1 MTILIATSFFFVLL
15 LTFGVVSFVGA
26 PSRTDKTLQS
36 RLAAISIDKTGVPGA
51 AAMQANELLRKT
63 ATSRF
68 DWIGQSIS
76 KYISMQSLQKW
87 ISQAAINTTASALLV
102 QSAAAAGIGFV
113 VCMFFAP
120 YIAAELPTAGVCAL
134 LPWARIAFARYR
146 RLRAFEKALPHAIDM
161 MARSLRAGHSTAGAI
176 EIMAEGAPEPAC
188 SEFSEV
194 FRQQNFGLPLRDAL
208 MQLLDRVP
216 SQDLRVLVTAIC
228 VQRETGGNLVE
239 VLDRTV
245 DVIRER
251 QRIQGEIRV
260 QTAQGRLTGW
270 ILTLLPVIVMLLI
283 NVMDPG
289 YSKPLLST
297 VVGHKLLGLCCVLIF
312 LGALTINR
320 IINSIDV

>member
-1 MTILIATSFFFVLL
+1 MILIATSFFAVLL
-15 LTFGVVSFVGA
+15 ITFAAVTFATA
-26 PSRTDKTLQS
+26 PSRIDKALQG
-36 RLAAISIDKTGVPGA
+36 RLAAVTVAKSGGA
-51 AAMQANELLRKT
+51 AAALESGELLRKT

-87 ISQAAINTTASALLV
+87 ISQAALNTTASALFV
-102 QSAAAAGIGFV
+102 QTAAAAGIGFIITL
-113 VCMFFAP
+113 FFAP
-120 YIAAELPTAGVCAL
+120 FIAAELSGAAVCAT

-176 EIMAEGAPEPAC
+176 EIMAQGAPEPAS

-216 SQDLRVLVTAIC
+216 SQDLRVLVTAII

-239 VLDRTV
+239 VLDRTTH
-245 DVIRER
+245 VIRER
-251 QRIQGEIRV
+251 QRIQGEIRT
-260 QTAQGRLTGW
+260 QTAQGRMTGW
-270 ILTLLPVIVMLLI
+270 ILTLLPVVVMGLI

-289 YSKPLLST
+289 YSKPLLKDPF
-297 VVGHKLLGLCCVLIF
+297 GHKLLMLCACLIA
-312 LGALTINR
+312 LGAFFINR
-320 IINSIDV
+320 IINAIDV

>member
-1 MTILIATSFFFVLL
+1 
-15 LTFGVVSFVGA
+15 
-26 PSRTDKTLQS
+26 
-36 RLAAISIDKTGVPGA
+36 
-51 AAMQANELLRKT
+51 
-63 ATSRF
+63 
-68 DWIGQSIS
+68 
-76 KYISMQSLQKW
+76 MQSLQKW
-87 ISQAAINTTASALLV
+87 ISQAALNTTASALFV
-102 QSAAAAGIGFV
+102 QTAAAAAIGALITV
-113 VCMFFAP
+113 FFAP
-120 YIAAELPTAGVCAL
+120 FAAAVAPAALFCAT

-176 EIMAEGAPEPAC
+176 EIMAQGAPEPAC

-208 MQLLDRVP
+208 MQLIDRVP
-216 SQDLRVLVTAIC
+216 SADLRVLVTAIV

-239 VLDRTV
+239 VLDRTTN
-245 DVIRER
+245 VIRER

-270 ILTLLPVIVMLLI
+270 ILTLLPVVVMLLI

-289 YSKPLLST
+289 YSKPLFHDPF
-297 VVGHKLLGLCCVLIF
+297 GHKLLMLCGCLIV
-312 LGALTINR
+312 LGAFFINR

>member
-1 MTILIATSFFFVLL
+1 
-15 LTFGVVSFVGA
+15 
-26 PSRTDKTLQS
+26 
-36 RLAAISIDKTGVPGA
+36 
-51 AAMQANELLRKT
+51 LLRKT

-68 DWIGQSIS
+68 DWIGQTVS

-87 ISQAAINTTASALLV
+87 ISQAALNTTASALFV
-102 QSAAAAGIGFV
+102 QTAAAAGIGFV
-113 VCMFFAP
+113 ITMFFAP
-120 YIAAELPTAGVCAL
+120 ILGVEFGVAGGCAT
-134 LPWARIAFARYR
+134 LPWVRVAFARYR

-161 MARSLRAGHSTAGAI
+161 MARSLRAGHSTSAAI
-176 EIMAEGAPEPAC
+176 EIMAQGAPEPAC

-208 MQLLDRVP
+208 MQLIDRVP
-216 SQDLRVLVTAIC
+216 SADLRVLVTAIV

-239 VLDRTV
+239 VLDRTTN
-245 DVIRER
+245 VIRER

-270 ILTLLPVIVMLLI
+270 ILTLLPVVVMLLI

-289 YSKPLLST
+289 YSKPLFHDPF
-297 VVGHKLLGLCCVLIF
+297 GHKLLMLCGCLIV
-312 LGALTINR
+312 LGAFFINR

>member
-1 MTILIATSFFFVLL
+1 MILIATSFFAVLL
-15 LTFGVVSFVGA
+15 ITFAAVTFATA
-26 PSRTDKTLQS
+26 PSRIDKALQG
-36 RLAAISIDKTGVPGA
+36 RLAAVTVAKSGGA
-51 AAMQANELLRKT
+51 AAALESGELLRKT

-87 ISQAAINTTASALLV
+87 ISQAALNTTASALFV
-102 QSAAAAGIGFV
+102 QTAAAAGIGFIITL
-113 VCMFFAP
+113 FFAP
-120 YIAAELPTAGVCAL
+120 FIAAELSGAAVCAT

-176 EIMAEGAPEPAC
+176 EIMAQGAPEPAS

-216 SQDLRVLVTAIC
+216 SQDLRVLVTAII
-228 VQRETGGNLVE
+228 VQRETGGNL
-239 VLDRTV
+239 
-245 DVIRER
+245 VIRER
-251 QRIQGEIRV
+251 QRIQGEIRT
-260 QTAQGRLTGW
+260 QTAQGRMTGW
-270 ILTLLPVIVMLLI
+270 ILTLLPVVVMGLI

-289 YSKPLLST
+289 YSKPLLKDPF
-297 VVGHKLLGLCCVLIF
+297 GHKLLMLCACLIA
-312 LGALTINR
+312 LGAFFINR
-320 IINSIDV
+320 IINAIDV

>member
-1 MTILIATSFFFVLL
+1 MILIATSFFAVLL
-15 LTFGVVSFVGA
+15 ITFVVVSLAAA
-26 PSRTDKTLQS
+26 PSRLDKTLQA
-36 RLAAISIDKTGVPGA
+36 RLAAVTVDKTGVSSA
-51 AAMQANELLRKT
+51 SLEASELLRKT

-76 KYISMQSLQKW
+76 KYVSMQSLQKW

-102 QSAAAAGIGFV
+102 QTAAAAGIGFIV
-113 VCMFFAP
+113 TMFFARLV
-120 YIAAELPTAGVCAL
+120 AVDLGGALVGAL
-134 LPWARIAFARYR
+134 LPWARIAFARHR
-146 RLRAFEKALPHAIDM
+146 RLRAFDKALPHAIDM

-176 EIMAEGAPEPAC
+176 EIMAQGAPEPAC

-216 SQDLRVLVTAIC
+216 SQDLRVLVTAII

-239 VLDRTV
+239 VLDRAV
-245 DVIRER
+245 HVIRER

-270 ILTLLPVIVMLLI
+270 ILTLLPAIVMLMI

-289 YSKPLLST
+289 YSKPLLKDPF
-297 VVGHKLLGLCCVLIF
+297 GHKLLMLCGGLIL
-312 LGALTINR
+312 LGAFFINR